1 MAFLSAIISL
11 FFLAKIRRK
20 PSLATSAP
28 PTAWHEHNLG
38 DYFDSIFSRIIVK
51 MLQIP
56 SHGQKVVNSI
66 VEAVKIDKQNKI
78 FVQLLWGQN
87 SLTARPA
94 R

>member
-1 MAFLSAIISL
+1 M
-11 FFLAKIRRK
+11 
-20 PSLATSAP
+20 
-28 PTAWHEHNLG
+28 G

-87 SLTARPA
+87 SLTARPEYRGLKGRLQRA
-94 R
+94 DCLGWLT

>member
-1 MAFLSAIISL
+1 
-11 FFLAKIRRK
+11 
-20 PSLATSAP
+20 
-28 PTAWHEHNLG
+28 
-38 DYFDSIFSRIIVK
+38 

-87 SLTARPA
+87 SLTARPEYRGRQA
-94 R
+94 AGGLFGLADLNCATIPTTDKG